1 MSEKFAFMIVV
12 VCAIALPTTGLGADQ
27 TAIRTKFETSFR
39 SSKTYENPLY
49 DVESFTVQFTSPTG
63 REKNIL
69 GFWDGGATWRVR
81 FMPDEPGTWTYITE
95 CSDQENAGLH
105 QVRGSFECTDNSSE
119 HEIYT
124 HGAIKRPPGSYHLT
138 YSDGTPFFYT
148 ACTAWNG
155 ALKSTEEEW
164 DTYLQNRVD
173 KGFNTIQFVTTQWR
187 GGESNRFGQKAF
199 EGCGRIR
206 LNVEFFQHLDTKV
219 DRVNEYGL
227 VAAPV
232 LLWALPFGEGME
244 LSPGYYLPER
254 EAILLARYMV
264 ARYGGNHVI
273 WILGGDG
280 RYVEAFEQRWKNIGR
295 GVFGDEHPGVVA
307 QHPHGRSWIG
317 NVYADE
323 DWLDIY
329 GYQSSHSASQGT
341 VDWINKGPVSENWH
355 RIPAKPIINMEPCYE
370 EIHFAISAADV
381 RNASYWSLM
390 NAPAAGITYGHN
402 GIWPWLREGEE
413 ILNHRHE
420 PGVTPWYEAIHA
432 PGSTQIGYLSKF
444 FRQFDWW
451 EFRPDQ
457 SLLAEQPGKKQFNHF
472 ISATRTGDYG
482 VILAY
487 VPVKSTVKLYN
498 SRQYQYEGQWFDPV
512 ENTTSGANVMH
523 EDGILEVTSP
533 KEQDMVL
540 VLRQSFRE

>member
-1 MSEKFAFMIVV
+1 MSKKFGVLAITLVV
-12 VCAIALPTTGLGADQ
+12 SFLSTIGFGAEETGVWG
-27 TAIRTKFETSFR
+27 KFETSFR

-49 DVESFTVQFTSPTG
+49 DVESFIVHFTSPTG
-63 REKNIL
+63 REKNIR
-69 GFWDGGATWRVR
+69 GFWDGGTTWRVR
-81 FMPDEPGTWTYITE
+81 FMPDEVGAWTYITE
-95 CSDQENAGLH
+95 CSDEENTGLH
-105 QVRGSFECTDNSSE
+105 QVTGSFECTDNTS
-119 HEIYT
+119 HYDMYT
-124 HGAIKRPPGSYHLT
+124 HGEIIRPPGSYHLT

-155 ALKSTEEEW
+155 ALKSTGKEW

-187 GGESNRFGQKAF
+187 GGESNRFGQEAF
-199 EGCGRIR
+199 QGSGRIR

-219 DRVNEYGL
+219 DRVNDCGL

-232 LLWALPFGEGME
+232 LLWALPFGQGME

-280 RYVEAFEQRWKNIGR
+280 RYVESFEQRWKNIGR
-295 GVFGDEHPGVVA
+295 GVFGDEHAGVVA

-317 NVYADE
+317 NAYTGE

-329 GYQSSHSASQGT
+329 GYQSSHSRSQGT

-355 RIPAKPIINMEPCYE
+355 RIAAKPVINLEPCYE
-370 EIHFAISAADV
+370 EIHFEISAEDV

-432 PGSTQIGYLSKF
+432 PGSAQIGYLAEF
-444 FRQFDWW
+444 FQQFEWW
-451 EFRPDQ
+451 NLRPDQ
-457 SLLAEQPGKKQFNHF
+457 SMLAEQPGDTQFNHF
-472 ISATRTGDYG
+472 ISVTRTEDYR

-498 SRQYQYEGQWFDPV
+498 LMQYEYEGQWFDPV
-512 ENTTSGANVMH
+512 ENTYSHAQVIH
-523 EDGILEVTSP
+523 EEGILRAASP
-533 KEQDMVL
+533 KDQDL
-540 VLRQSFRE
+540 VLILRRVSSE